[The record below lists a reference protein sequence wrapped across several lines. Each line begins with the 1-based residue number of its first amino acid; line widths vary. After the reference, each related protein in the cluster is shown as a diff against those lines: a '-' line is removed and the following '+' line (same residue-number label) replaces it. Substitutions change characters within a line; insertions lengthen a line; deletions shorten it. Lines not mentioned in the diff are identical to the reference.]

1 MTIVAT
7 PSSAPYAAR
16 RIARPPLLKIFA
28 IQCVVLVLATIT
40 VFFPFDWVE
49 AYSAFVGGL
58 ISIVPNAYF
67 ARQAFRYSG
76 ALYAREVNQAFYRGE
91 VGKYATT
98 VILFAVV
105 FAALSP
111 LNVLFLFL
119 AYLAA
124 LLLNILLVAYF
135 GWVDKQRIRGL
146 A

>member
-1 MTIVAT
+1 MTFVVI

-16 RIARPPLLKIFA
+16 RIARPPLFKIFA
-28 IQCVVLVLATIT
+28 IQLAVLLAATIT
-40 VFFPFDWVE
+40 IFFPFDWVD
-49 AYSAFVGGL
+49 AYSALAGGL

-91 VGKYATT
+91 VGKYLTT

-124 LLLNILLVAYF
+124 LLLNILLVAYY
-135 GWVDKQRIRGL
+135 GWVDRQLLRRN